1 MLCKTDSIKFA
12 HVITITLL
20 TVHNFSQLSSLA
32 ELAHNLR
39 PSTTNIKTTRAAM
52 RPRIQYMTFPPFFW
66 WPYAST
72 IFSCAFSALLRA
84 FPAFTSIYSK
94 SSLCSCIL
102 TFIYFAMLLTSF
114 INVSTL
120 SRSSYLYFM
129 TSAM

>member
-12 HVITITLL
+12 HVISITLL
-20 TVHNFSQLSSLA
+20 TVYWVSQLSSLA
-32 ELAHNLR
+32 ELAHSFR
-39 PSTTNIKTTRAAM
+39 ASTTNMKMTKAAI

-66 WPYAST
+66 CPYAST

-84 FPAFTSIYSK
+84 LPAFTSIYSK

-102 TFIYFAMLLTSF
+102 TFIYFAILLTSF